1 MSRTKVGV
9 LISGRGS
16 NMQALLRA
24 AEDPAFPA
32 DIALV
37 ISNRPDAAG
46 LEIAQGLGVE
56 ALAIDHKPFG
66 QDRASHEK
74 LVDAKFREAGVEV
87 IAYAGYM
94 RILTDQFL
102 TAWSGRQLNIH
113 PSLLPLFK
121 GLHPQRQA
129 LQAGVKVSGCTVHE
143 VTLEVDSGPI
153 VGQAAVPV
161 LPGDTEES
169 LAARILVAEHRLYPA
184 CLAAFVRGEPAR
196 PPETAALYNPA
207 V

>member
-1 MSRTKVGV
+1 MSRTRVGV

-16 NMQALLRA
+16 NMQALIRA

-32 DIALV
+32 EIGLV

-46 LEIAQGLGVE
+46 LDFAAAAGIDAIAL
-56 ALAIDHKPFG
+56 DHTAFG
-66 QDRASHEK
+66 EDRAAHERA
-74 LVDAKFREAGVEV
+74 VDAKLREAGVEAL
-87 IAYAGYM
+87 AYAGYM
-94 RILTDQFL
+94 RIQTPWFIQTWL
-102 TAWSGRQLNIH
+102 GRSINIH

-129 LQAGVKVSGCTVHE
+129 LGAGVKLSGCTVHE

-153 VGQAAVPV
+153 IGQAAVPV
-161 LPGDTEES
+161 LPGDTEET

-184 CLAAFVRGEPAR
+184 CLAAFVRGEAVPAVD
-196 PPETAALYNPA
+196 AAGLFNPA
-207 V
+207 C